1 MILRE
6 LRANPQTGLIPV
18 GFVDDDPRKHGMLI
32 QRVRV
37 WGGREAIPALVREHQ
52 VDQVIL
58 AMPTTPGSAVR
69 EIVDICEQA
78 GVRARII
85 PGMYELLSGA
95 ASIGQ
100 LRDVQIEDLLRRE
113 PVHTDTAQ
121 IAALIHGRRVL
132 VTGAGGSIGSELCR
146 QIVRCE
152 PAELIILGH
161 GENSIFDIHNELRGL
176 ETGNLKLETET
187 SNQQP
192 VSSNQLPASR
202 VTPVIADIRDT
213 ARLAAVFAAHRP
225 EIVFHA
231 AAHKHVPLMENNVE
245 DAITNNVLGTRSLV
259 EASVAAGVSHFVL
272 ISTDKAVNP
281 SSVMGA
287 TKRAAELIVQDAAQR
302 TGHAFVAVRFGNVL
316 GSRGSVV
323 PFFQKQ
329 IAAGG
334 PVTVTHPDDQ
344 PLFHD
349 DPRGG
354 AARASGG
361 RARPRRRDLRARHG
375 GAGADRRPGT

>member
-1 MILRE
+1 MSALHGVPLLASMRNRHLLIADVVLVPMAAVLAFALRLDSGQLQMYVSTMLIYALAAPLIQIPIFNVLGIYGRFWRYASIDEFLLLAWAALIGGLAQGALFLGIQAFFPDLLNPGVPRSIPLIAILLTLTFIAGPRLALRLWSQNSRRSTKAATVPPVVQRVLIAGAGEAGTLILRE

-18 GFVDDDPRKHGMLI
+18 GFVDDDPHKHGMLI

-52 VDQVIL
+52 VDQVII
-58 AMPTTPGSAVR
+58 AMPTAPGAAVR

-121 IAALIHGRRVL
+121 IAALIRGKRVL

-161 GENSIFDIHNELRGL
+161 GENSIFDIHNELQDL
-176 ETGNLKLETET
+176 ETGLL
-187 SNQQP
+187 
-192 VSSNQLPASR
+192 
-202 VTPVIADIRDT
+202 
-213 ARLAAVFAAHRP
+213 
-225 EIVFHA
+225 
-231 AAHKHVPLMENNVE
+231 
-245 DAITNNVLGTRSLV
+245 
-259 EASVAAGVSHFVL
+259 
-272 ISTDKAVNP
+272 
-281 SSVMGA
+281 
-287 TKRAAELIVQDAAQR
+287 
-302 TGHAFVAVRFGNVL
+302 
-316 GSRGSVV
+316 
-323 PFFQKQ
+323 
-329 IAAGG
+329 
-334 PVTVTHPDDQ
+334 
-344 PLFHD
+344 
-349 DPRGG
+349 
-354 AARASGG
+354 
-361 RARPRRRDLRARHG
+361 RRR
-375 GAGADRRPGT
+375 RRS